1 MIIVCVRVD
10 AFFSYIPIGACNA
23 VQWLCA
29 YIFMAATVY
38 GSLMYMKFSPAKDAY

>member
-10 AFFSYIPIGACNA
+10 DFSSYIRFGACNA

-29 YIFMAATVY
+29 WIFMAETVY
-38 GSLMYMKFSPAKDAY
+38 GSLMYMKFSAAKDAH